1 MTLAPD
7 QMLAVRA
14 FVAGRVQGL
23 DCVLLAD
30 ELAAVREALPIT
42 GPAVEG
48 MDVSKAL
55 RAAGFNRAYEVNG
68 RKATDIIYKRTDAPI
83 DQGQSARR
91 DYDATERDMIR
102 RGKEAEAKVHWHKRT
117 GK

>member
-1 MTLAPD
+1 MHAGQRAILRVFVS
-7 QMLAVRA
+7 VRTEQHEVVN
-14 FVAGRVQGL
+14 F
-23 DCVLLAD
+23 AD
-30 ELAAVREALPIT
+30 ELAAARKAMSTFEIK
-42 GPAVEG
+42 G
-48 MDVSKAL
+48 MDLSKAL
-55 RAAGFNRAYEVNG
+55 RSAGFNRAYELNG